1 MNRARILELLTQNN
15 AFLSERDGVAELA
28 LFGSIARGAARQDSA
43 IDVLVRFDGPATSS
57 WYFGVQFF
65 REDLLGRPVDLV
77 TQTALR
83 AQLRPCI
90 ESQAVHV

>member
-15 AFLSERDGVAELA
+15 AFLSERDGVTELA
-28 LFGSIARGAARQDSA
+28 LFGSTARGAARQDSA
-43 IDVLVRFDGPATSS
+43 IDVLVTFDGPATSS
-57 WYFGVQFF
+57 WYFGVHFF